1 MVQVFDLESG
11 ERLRDLKHKMVYGL
25 AYSSD
30 GRQLATAGWDER
42 IRFWDAQSLD
52 EKSTLE
58 MSSVAQKGQGDDLRM
73 YTVRFDPTGKLFATA
88 HLSNGTVRVWDA
100 ARHTVLRT

>member
-25 AYSSD
+25 SYSSD

-58 MSSVAQKGQGDDLRM
+58 MSSVAQKGHLNIHEILSDAKALVISVVGAVQEHDDVGILGLSRG
-73 YTVRFDPTGKLFATA
+73 FDG
-88 HLSNGTVRVWDA
+88 
-100 ARHTVLRT
+100 